1 MISISRISIN
11 RGETL
16 VLQDF
21 SATILER
28 QATLLSGPN
37 GSGKTSLIQ
46 AIAGTLPISTGEI
59 SIDGAN
65 PFLAKALD
73 LAKLRSVAPQRRTF
87 SLAFSVAEVIDFIPV
102 KERADHWE
110 NTLELLGL
118 KQFLNKKVTELSIG
132 QQQRVSLSL
141 SLLQE
146 SKFYLLDEPF
156 SAQDSEY
163 QIRILQLIDE
173 LRKEKGVLVVSHNTD
188 SLHSHFDQELHIS

>member
-1 MISISRISIN
+1 MITLAKISII
-11 RGETL
+11 RGETK

-21 SATILER
+21 SATIAQH

-46 AIAGTLPISTGEI
+46 AIAGTLPIDTGEI
-59 SIDGAN
+59 SIDGID
-65 PFLAKALD
+65 PYHSKAME

-87 SLAFSVAEVIDFIPV
+87 SLAFSVAEVIEFIPDR
-102 KERADHWE
+102 ERANHWE
-110 NTLELLGL
+110 STLELLGL
-118 KQFLNKKVTELSIG
+118 KKLLTKKVTELSIG
-132 QQQRVSLSL
+132 QQQRVSLGL
-141 SLLQE
+141 ALIQD

-173 LRKEKGVLVVSHNTD
+173 LKKERGVLVVSHNTD
-188 SLHSHFDQELHIS
+188 SLHSHFDQELFIS

>member
-163 QIRILQLIDE
+163 QIRILQL
-173 LRKEKGVLVVSHNTD
+173 L
-188 SLHSHFDQELHIS
+188 SLIHI